1 MKIDVLTI
9 FPDIFFSPLRNSI
22 IKKAIDA
29 GAVQISI
36 YNLRDFTTDNA
47 KTTDDYPFGGGP
59 GMIMK
64 IEPIFNALKAIK
76 KPESKVILLSPQ
88 GRKFNQHIAM
98 DISKLG
104 HIILICG
111 RYKGVD
117 ERIREYLIDDE
128 ISIGDYITSG
138 GEIPALVVIDAIS
151 RLVPGVL
158 GNFESAQSDSFVS
171 GRLDAPYY
179 TRPREFEGMVVPD
192 VLLSGNHKK
201 IGEWRE
207 KEALKKTIVKR
218 PDLLTSA

>member
-22 IKKAIDA
+22 IKKAIDM
-29 GAVQISI
+29 GAVQINI

-64 IEPIFNALKAIK
+64 IEPVFNALKAIK
-76 KPESKVILLSPQ
+76 MPESKVILLSPQ
-88 GRKFNQHIAM
+88 GKRFNQYIAV
-98 DISKLG
+98 DISKSE

-138 GEIPALVVIDAIS
+138 GEIPALVIIDAIS

-201 IGEWRE
+201 IEEWRE

-218 PDLLTSA
+218 PDLLTST